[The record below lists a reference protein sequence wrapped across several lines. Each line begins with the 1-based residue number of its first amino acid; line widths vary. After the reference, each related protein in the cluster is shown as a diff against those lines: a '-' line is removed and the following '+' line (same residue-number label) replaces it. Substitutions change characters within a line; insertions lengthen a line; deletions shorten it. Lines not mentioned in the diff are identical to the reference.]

1 MGHYKYKKEVYL
13 VDYIEKW
20 AGEINMC
27 VINCPECKVIN
38 FLKGLKRM
46 YSKLHLEHPFECN
59 HCKLK
64 LIIKDG
70 EATIE

>member
-1 MGHYKYKKEVYL
+1 MGYFKYKKEVHV

-27 VINCPECKVIN
+27 VISCPECRIN
-38 FLKGLKRM
+38 NFIKGLKKM
-46 YSKLHLEHPFECN
+46 YSQLHLEEPFECRY
-59 HCKLK
+59 CKLK